1 MSSPSDVPA
10 LTTPSEAA
18 ADAAEVTRCLEEAAR
33 MVQNFAGAGAPAT
46 LVALLA
52 AAEENPGPSAER
64 ALGLAKT
71 VTKQT
76 QTLHTGVERFLATT
90 QESHTTSQQ

>member
-1 MSSPSDVPA
+1 MSLPSDVPELA
-10 LTTPSEAA
+10 TPSEAA
-18 ADAAEVTRCLEEAAR
+18 ADEADVARCLDEAAR
-33 MVQNFAGAGAPAT
+33 MVQNFADAGGPAA

-52 AAEENPGPSAER
+52 TAEQDPGLAAEQ

-76 QTLHTGVERFLATT
+76 ETLYGEVARFLSTT
-90 QESHTTSQQ
+90 QAS

>member
-1 MSSPSDVPA
+1 MSLPSDVPELA
-10 LTTPSEAA
+10 TPGQAA
-18 ADAAEVTRCLEEAAR
+18 ADETEVARCLEEAAR
-33 MVQNFAGAGAPAT
+33 MVQSFADAGGPAA

-52 AAEENPGPSAER
+52 AAEEDPGPAAER

-76 QTLHTGVERFLATT
+76 ETLYGEVARFLTT
-90 QESHTTSQQ
+90 TKGA

>member
-1 MSSPSDVPA
+1 MLLPSDVPELA
-10 LTTPSEAA
+10 TPSQAA
-18 ADAAEVTRCLEEAAR
+18 ADEAEVARCLEEAAQ
-33 MVQNFAGAGAPAT
+33 MVQNFADAGGTAA

-52 AAEENPGPSAER
+52 TADEDPGPAAER

-76 QTLHTGVERFLATT
+76 ETLYGEVARFLSTT
-90 QESHTTSQQ
+90 KGA

>member
-1 MSSPSDVPA
+1 MSLPSDVPELA
-10 LTTPSEAA
+10 TPSEAA
-18 ADAAEVTRCLEEAAR
+18 ADEAEVARCLEEAAR
-33 MVQNFAGAGAPAT
+33 MVQNFADAGGTAA

-52 AAEENPGPSAER
+52 TAEDPGPAAER

-76 QTLHTGVERFLATT
+76 GTLHGEVERFLTTT
-90 QESHTTSQQ
+90 QAS